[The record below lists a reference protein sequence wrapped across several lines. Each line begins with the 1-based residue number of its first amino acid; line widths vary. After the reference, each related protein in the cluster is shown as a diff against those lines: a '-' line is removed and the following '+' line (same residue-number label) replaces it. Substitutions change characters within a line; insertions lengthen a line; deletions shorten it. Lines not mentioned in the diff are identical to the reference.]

1 MGSGMG
7 SGEGDD
13 KHASFWGRWRRNFLT
28 GLVLVL
34 PLYLTAWITW
44 SFIGWV
50 DGKVENLIPGDYA
63 LSGWLSFPGYG
74 LLFFVLVTAMI
85 GAVAKNFFA
94 AQIIRWG
101 EGVLDRLP
109 IVRSIYTGVKQIAE
123 TIFVQSGNSFQKACL
138 LEYPRKGVWA
148 IGFIAT
154 SARGEIARRT
164 ERDDLVSVFM
174 PTTPNPTTGFLMF
187 VPRDE
192 IHELDMTIEEAA
204 KMLISAGLVTPGDA
218 RAEAPRLPAAAE

>member
-1 MGSGMG
+1 MGSVMGSGD
-7 SGEGDD
+7 GDE
-13 KHASFWGRWRRNFLT
+13 KHKTLLGRWRGNFLT

-34 PLYLTAWITW
+34 PIYLTVWITW

-50 DGKVENLIPGDYA
+50 DGKVERLIPGDYA
-63 LSGWLSFPGYG
+63 LSEWLSFPGYG
-74 LLFFVLVTAMI
+74 LLFFVLVTALI
-85 GAVAKNFFA
+85 GATAKNLFA
-94 AQIIRWG
+94 AQLIRWG
-101 EGVLDRLP
+101 ESVLDRLP

-148 IGFIAT
+148 VGFIAT

-204 KMLISAGLVTPGDA
+204 KMLISAGLVTPADGA
-218 RAEAPRLPAAAE
+218 RAEPRLTAAE